1 MKPFSFKE
9 RLNSFRYA
17 FKGIWLALG
26 AEHNFIIHLLAALFV
41 ILIGFYFNVSKQDW
55 LWLTIAIALVLI
67 TEMINTAIERLVDLV
82 EPNQNP
88 LAGKIKDMAAAAVL
102 IAAMTAVIIGL
113 IILLPYIFA

>member
-17 FKGIWLALG
+17 FKGIWLTLG